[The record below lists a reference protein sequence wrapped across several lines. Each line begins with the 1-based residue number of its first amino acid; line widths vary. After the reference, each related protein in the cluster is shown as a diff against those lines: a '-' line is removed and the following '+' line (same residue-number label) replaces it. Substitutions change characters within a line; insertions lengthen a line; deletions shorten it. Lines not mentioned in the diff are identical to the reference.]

1 MHILISPNA
10 FKNSLDATS
19 AANAIEEGLLQS
31 GLACTT
37 QCFPIGDGGDGTGTL
52 LTKACNGYFVTE
64 MVHDPLGRLINASMG
79 LIDDGQTAV
88 IEMAAASGLQ
98 LLKKEEL
105 NPLQANSFGTGEL
118 MVKALDRGVK
128 KILLCVGGS
137 ATVDGGCGIL
147 RALGI
152 EFLNK
157 EGDVL
162 EGLPE
167 NLIHLSSINISG
179 LDKRMKA
186 CECVIL
192 CDVTN
197 PLLGEK
203 GAANIFGPQKGATPT
218 MVFQLEA
225 SLTQFA
231 RILKQT
237 NGKEAEQLIHGGAA
251 GGVAAGLYA
260 LLNAQLVNGI
270 DHFLEITLFDKA
282 LQKADLLITGE
293 GSIDLQTLDGKAP
306 YGAAVRAKKKNIRV
320 IALAGKLPDLFTEEL
335 TSIFSSLININEE
348 KVDLAI
354 ALKSTKENLIK
365 TGIKIGI
372 DLK

>member
-203 GAANIFGPQKGATPT
+203 GAANIFGPQ
-218 MVFQLEA
+218 
-225 SLTQFA
+225 
-231 RILKQT
+231 
-237 NGKEAEQLIHGGAA
+237 
-251 GGVAAGLYA
+251 
-260 LLNAQLVNGI
+260 
-270 DHFLEITLFDKA
+270 
-282 LQKADLLITGE
+282 
-293 GSIDLQTLDGKAP
+293 
-306 YGAAVRAKKKNIRV
+306 
-320 IALAGKLPDLFTEEL
+320 
-335 TSIFSSLININEE
+335 
-348 KVDLAI
+348 
-354 ALKSTKENLIK
+354 
-365 TGIKIGI
+365 
-372 DLK
+372 